1 MSNNIN
7 NNEYI
12 EFINDIK
19 TTIIK
24 ANIKVV
30 RTINSSLIELYYE
43 IGKSIIHKQK
53 ESKWGDAVIDN
64 IEQDL
69 KIAFPNLKGF
79 SRRNIFYMKA
89 FVEFTNYDS
98 IVQQAAAQI
107 PWGHLMVLMD
117 KKLHKEISL
126 FYINKTIQ
134 NSWSRSILELQ
145 IESNLY
151 ARQGSL
157 PNNFEKTLDIKDFD
171 LIKETFK
178 DPYILDFLELD
189 TEHKERDLEQ
199 ALVSNITKF
208 LLELGIGFAF
218 VGQQYKITVST
229 QEFFVD
235 LLFYHIH
242 LKRYVVIE
250 LKTKEFK
257 PDQVGQIGFYITAIN
272 RQIKR
277 EDDNN
282 TIGIIICKNKDD
294 TIVEYALDS
303 TTHPTGVS
311 TFTIE
316 EQKIIKELPTSQDFE
331 KIITLTENEYKN
343 DKLQ

>member
-19 TTIIK
+19 TTIVK

-43 IGKSIIHKQK
+43 IGQLLTKKQI
-53 ESKWGDAVIDN
+53 ESKWGDSVIDN
-64 IEQDL
+64 IEKDL
-69 KIAFPNLKGF
+69 KISFPNLKGF
-79 SRRNIFYMKA
+79 SRRNLFYMKKLVR
-89 FVEFTNYDS
+89 FVNEDE
-98 IVQQAAAQI
+98 IVQRAVALI
-107 PWGHLMVLMD
+107 PWGHAISIMESNLS
-117 KKLHKEISL
+117 KEKSL
-126 FYINKTIQ
+126 FYINKSIE
-134 NSWSRSILELQ
+134 NSWSRTILELQ
-145 IESNLY
+145 IESNLF

-157 PNNFEKTLDIKDFD
+157 PNNFEKTLDIKDLD
-171 LIKETFK
+171 VIRQTFK

-294 TIVEYALDS
+294 IIVEYALDS
-303 TTHPTGVS
+303 TAHPTGVS
-311 TFTIE
+311 TFTVA
-316 EQKIIKELPTSQDFE
+316 EQEIIKELPTSNDFDKIIKLTEKDFE
-331 KIITLTENEYKN
+331 
-343 DKLQ
+343 

>member
-1 MSNNIN
+1 MI
-7 NNEYI
+7 
-12 EFINDIK
+12 
-19 TTIIK
+19 
-24 ANIKVV
+24 
-30 RTINSSLIELYYE
+30 
-43 IGKSIIHKQK
+43 
-53 ESKWGDAVIDN
+53 
-64 IEQDL
+64 
-69 KIAFPNLKGF
+69 
-79 SRRNIFYMKA
+79 
-89 FVEFTNYDS
+89 
-98 IVQQAAAQI
+98 
-107 PWGHLMVLMD
+107 
-117 KKLHKEISL
+117 
-126 FYINKTIQ
+126 FYINKSIE
-134 NSWSRSILELQ
+134 NSWSRTILELQ
-145 IESNLY
+145 IESNLF
-151 ARQGSL
+151 ARQGNL
-157 PNNFEKTLDIKDFD
+157 PNNFEKTLDVKDLD
-171 LIKETFK
+171 VIRHAFK

>member
-19 TTIIK
+19 TTIVK

-43 IGKSIIHKQK
+43 IGKAIVKRQSK
-53 ESKWGDAVIDN
+53 SKWGDGVLKS
-64 IEQDL
+64 IEQDI

-79 SRRNIFYMKA
+79 SSRNLIYMKQLYK
-89 FVEFTNYDS
+89 FVDGKLITQRL
-98 IVQQAAAQI
+98 VAQL
-107 PWGHLMVLMD
+107 PWRHLISLMD
-117 KKLHKEISL
+117 KKLPIDQTY
-126 FYINKTIQ
+126 FYINKSIE
-134 NSWSRSILELQ
+134 NSWSRTILDLQ
-145 IESNLY
+145 IESNLF

-157 PNNFEKTLDIKDFD
+157 PNNFEKTLDVKDFD
-171 LIKETFK
+171 TIKETFK

-218 VGQQYKITVST
+218 VGQQFKITVST

-311 TFTIE
+311 TFTIA
-316 EQKIIKELPTSQDFE
+316 EQEIIKELPTSTDFDKIIKLTEKDFE
-331 KIITLTENEYKN
+331 
-343 DKLQ
+343 

>member
-1 MSNNIN
+1 MSTNIN

-19 TTIIK
+19 TTIVK

-30 RTINSSLIELYYE
+30 RTINSSLIELYYDV
-43 IGKSIIHKQK
+43 GKSIVTRQK
-53 ESKWGDAVIDN
+53 KSKWGDGILRI
-64 IEQDL
+64 IEQDI
-69 KIAFPNLKGF
+69 KITFPNLKGF
-79 SRRNIFYMKA
+79 SNRNLIYMKQLYN
-89 FVEFTNYDS
+89 FVDKKLITPQL
-98 IVQQAAAQI
+98 VAQL
-107 PWGHLMVLMD
+107 PWGHIRLILD
-117 KKLHKEISL
+117 KELPIEKSF
-126 FYINKTIQ
+126 FYINKSIQ
-134 NSWSRSILELQ
+134 NSWSRTILELQ
-145 IESNLY
+145 IESNLF

-157 PNNFEKTLDIKDFD
+157 PNNFEKTLDIKDFNT
-171 LIKETFK
+171 IRETFK

-277 EDDNN
+277 DDDNN

-294 TIVEYALDS
+294 IIVEYALDS
-303 TTHPTGVS
+303 TAHPTGVS
-311 TFTIE
+311 TFTIAE
-316 EQKIIKELPTSQDFE
+316 LEIIKELPTSNDFDKIIKLTEKDFE
-331 KIITLTENEYKN
+331 
-343 DKLQ
+343 

>member
-1 MSNNIN
+1 MDKNIN
-7 NNEYI
+7 SNEYLD
-12 EFINDIK
+12 FINDIK
-19 TTIIK
+19 TTIVK

-43 IGKSIIHKQK
+43 IGQMVIKKQN
-53 ESKWGDAVIDN
+53 ESKWGDSVIDN
-64 IEQDL
+64 IEKDL

-79 SRRNIFYMKA
+79 SRRNLFYMKSLVS
-89 FVEFTNYDS
+89 FIGGDLF
-98 IVQQAAAQI
+98 VQQAAAQI
-107 PWGHLMVLMD
+107 QWGHLMLLMD
-117 KKLHKEISL
+117 KKLPIKKSL
-126 FYINKTIQ
+126 FYINKSIE
-134 NSWSRSILELQ
+134 NSWSRTILELQ
-145 IESNLY
+145 IESNLF

-157 PNNFEKTLDIKDFD
+157 PNNFEKTLDLKDLD
-171 LIKETFK
+171 VIRETFK
-178 DPYILDFLELD
+178 DPYILDFLMLD

-277 EDDNN
+277 EDDNG
-282 TIGIIICKNKDD
+282 TIGIIICKTKDD

-316 EQKIIKELPTSQDFE
+316 EQEIIKELPTSQDFE
-331 KIITLTENEYKN
+331 KIITLTENEYKK
-343 DKLQ
+343 D

>member
-1 MSNNIN
+1 MSTNIN

-19 TTIIK
+19 TTIVK

-43 IGKSIIHKQK
+43 IGQLLTKKQI
-53 ESKWGDAVIDN
+53 ESKWGDSVIDN
-64 IEQDL
+64 IEKDL
-69 KIAFPNLKGF
+69 KISFPNLKGF
-79 SRRNIFYMKA
+79 SRRNLFYMKKLVS
-89 FVEFTNYDS
+89 FVNEDEL
-98 IVQQAAAQI
+98 VQRAIALI
-107 PWGHLMVLMD
+107 PWGHAISIMESNLSKD
-117 KKLHKEISL
+117 KSL
-126 FYINKTIQ
+126 FYINKSIE
-134 NSWSRSILELQ
+134 NSWTRPILELQ
-145 IESNLY
+145 IESNLF

-171 LIKETFK
+171 LIRETFK
-178 DPYILDFLELD
+178 DPYILDFLELE

-218 VGQQYKITVST
+218 VGQQFKITVST